1 MSEPTVERLFDEF
14 ARAYLRGER
23 LDVREYLARAG
34 AERDELASMLDRFL
48 RAVPAREPSEEEIVL
63 MQARLEQEPPLL
75 VLRRDRRKLGRAAV
89 VDALVAALGL
99 DPAQRDKVAG
109 YYHELEIGL
118 LDPKPVSA
126 KVWDVL
132 GEFLQANVRLL
143 AGLRPPPLG
152 VAKPHYRRA
161 DRDLGALYS
170 IEEVRTFAFDTKIES
185 VSSPVPAE
193 PPPVRDEI
201 DELFTGVS

>member
-14 ARAYLRGER
+14 ARAYLRGESP
-23 LDVREYLARAG
+23 DVPAYLERAG
-34 AERDELASMLDRFL
+34 SGRDDLGELIDRFL
-48 RAVPAREPSEEEIVL
+48 QAVPAQPATEEEIVL
-63 MQARLEQEPPLL
+63 MQSRLEQEPPLL
-75 VLRRDRRKLGRAAV
+75 VLRRRRGLSRAAV
-89 VDALVAALGL
+89 VDALVSTLGL
-99 DPAQRDKVAG
+99 DRKKRDKVAG

-126 KVWDVL
+126 KVWTAL

-170 IEEVRTFAFDTKIES
+170 IEEVRTFVFDTKIES
-185 VSSPVPAE
+185 VFSPVPAE